1 MDILNWLF
9 TQDQNLI
16 KTTINNKNTDLIA
29 MAADVSFAKREDK
42 WQTYAMTASN
52 FAPALYN
59 TGNVTQATSINAGVT
74 VNAATGIITT
84 FAATTAA
91 NSTEASGFIVT
102 NSLVKSTSKIQL
114 SCQYAGAVNG
124 IPTACVAA
132 IGAGV
137 FSILLGNGGSTALNA
152 VVRIH
157 FTVID

>member
-16 KTTINNKNTDLIA
+16 RPTINNKNTDLIA
-29 MAADVSFAKREDK
+29 MAADVSFDKRQDK
-42 WQTYAMTASN
+42 WQTYAMTAAN

-59 TGNVTQATSINAGVT
+59 TGNVTQATSITTGVT

-91 NSTEASGFIVT
+91 NSTEATGFVVT
-102 NSLVKSTSKIQL
+102 NSLVKATSKIQL
-114 SCQYAGAVNG
+114 SCQYAGAANG
-124 IPTACVAA
+124 IPTAIVSAV
-132 IGAGV
+132 GAGSFTV
-137 FSILLGNGGSTALNA
+137 ILGNGGSAALNA
-152 VVRIH
+152 LVRIH

>member
-16 KTTINNKNTDLIA
+16 KTTINNKSTDLIA

-42 WQTYAMTASN
+42 WQTYAMTPVK
-52 FAPALYN
+52 FAPALYD
-59 TGNVTQATSINAGVT
+59 TANVTQATSITTGVT

-91 NSTEASGFIVT
+91 NSTEATGFVVT
-102 NSLVKSTSKIQL
+102 NSLVKATSKIQL
-114 SCQYAGAVNG
+114 SCQYAGAANG
-124 IPTACVAA
+124 IPTAIVSAVAA
-132 IGAGV
+132 GSFTVI
-137 FSILLGNGGSTALNA
+137 LGNGGSAALNA
-152 VVRIH
+152 LVRIH

>member
-16 KTTINNKNTDLIA
+16 RPAINNKNTDLIA
-29 MAADVSFAKREDK
+29 LAADVSFAKREDK

-59 TGNVTQATSINAGVT
+59 TGNVTQASSITTGVT

-91 NSTEASGFIVT
+91 NSTEATGFVVT
-102 NSLVKSTSKIQL
+102 NSLVRAGSKIQL
-114 SCQYAGAVNG
+114 SCQYAGQTG
-124 IPTACVAA
+124 SIPTALVSAIAA
-132 IGAGV
+132 GSFTI
-137 FSILLGNGGSTALNA
+137 ILGNGGAAALNA
-152 VVRIH
+152 LVRIH

>member
-42 WQTYAMTASN
+42 WQTYAMTAKN
-52 FAPALYN
+52 FAPALYD
-59 TGNVTQATSINAGVT
+59 TGTVTQASSITTGVI

-84 FAATTAA
+84 VSATTAA
-91 NSTEASGFIVT
+91 GATEAVGFVVT
-102 NSLVKSTSKIQL
+102 NSLVKAGSKIQL
-114 SCQYAGAVNG
+114 SCQYSGAGGG
-124 IPTACVAA
+124 IPAA
-132 IGAGV
+132 LVSTIAAGS
-137 FSILLGNGGSTALNA
+137 FTIILGNGGGTALNN